1 MATAKI
7 LYASDLITEAIHL
20 KSGKRIMTDAPEDNN
35 GKGSAF
41 SPTDLVSAALVS
53 CMITIMGIKANQLEL
68 SLGKIESNVTKIM
81 GIQPRRITKLVIEL
95 NFEKEF
101 EDEIRKQL
109 EEAGVNCPVAKSLHP
124 EIIQEVKFSYG
135 VEV

>member
-81 GIQPRRITKLVIEL
+81 GIHPRRITKLVIEL